1 MDQDPYSKYVFYL
14 KHDTGH
20 LYKSIAEFCNLALPL
35 TIFKLKNNSFS
46 MNADNKTSKHD
57 PTRMCSMHLPRLQF
71 NEFRIPEEL
80 EEDDGAEL
88 LLPIESANMKKIL
101 SGVLKKDSIGIYL
114 LKEDVSTLYFSIG
127 NSERPNRKR
136 VGIRLLD
143 IGKLDDFIITP
154 VELCHYDKNRPTA
167 QGNASDFQD
176 ACKQGSVTKID
187 EIEIECYKTRIR
199 MISKDVEID
208 GDHSFGD
215 ENDTQ
220 ILCRGIFSVKQ
231 NISAVQKCCSIAKKV
246 RLYYKP
252 GKPLLISFCAG
263 DYGTLDIYIVPNRET
278 K

>member
-1 MDQDPYSKYVFYL
+1 MTLDIYLNLLHLCGKY
-14 KHDTGH
+14 H
-20 LYKSIAEFCNLALPL
+20 
-35 TIFKLKNNSFS
+35 FS
-46 MNADNKTSKHD
+46 VA
-57 PTRMCSMHLPRLQF
+57 RMCSLNLPRLQF
-71 NEFRIPEEL
+71 DEYRIPEQL
-80 EEDDGAEL
+80 EEDEDAEI

-101 SGVLKKDSIGIYL
+101 SGILKKESIGIYL

-143 IGKLDDFIITP
+143 IEKLDANLIAP

-167 QGNASDFQD
+167 QGIASDFQD

-199 MISKDVEID
+199 MLSKDAEID

-215 ENDTQ
+215 ENDNQ
-220 ILCRGIFSVKQ
+220 VLCRGVFSVKQ

-246 RLYYKP
+246 RLYYIP

-263 DYGTLDIYIVPNRET
+263 DYGTLEIYIVPNRER